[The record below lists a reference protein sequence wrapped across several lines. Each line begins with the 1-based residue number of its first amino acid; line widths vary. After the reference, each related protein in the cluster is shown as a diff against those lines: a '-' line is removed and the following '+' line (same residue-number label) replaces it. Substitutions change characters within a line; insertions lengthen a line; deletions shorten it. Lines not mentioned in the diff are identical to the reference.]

1 MTKTWE
7 TRGAACLA
15 VLVCLLLAGCGGDP
29 EDEKVDLLAS
39 DPGASLKSNCD
50 VFLAQVGE
58 KTDWTVVGASETSF
72 TPGTEEEVGAT
83 YYAEGCHLGLLKAV
97 LSDKA
102 GKETPFRFVFV
113 SSPVQGTWALRKIG
127 VLDENDAVQTFMG
140 DTDAF
145 YAINANQSRH
155 PSHPDYVGP

>member
-1 MTKTWE
+1 MTR
-7 TRGAACLA
+7 RGARWCAVCVA
-15 VLVCLLLAGCGGDP
+15 VLGLVLLGSCGGDP
-29 EDEKVDLLAS
+29 EQAKVDLLAS

-58 KTDWTVVGASETSF
+58 KTDWTVAGTPETKF
-72 TPGTEEEVGAT
+72 TVGTEEEVGST
-83 YYAEGCHLGLLKAV
+83 HYAEGCHLGLLKVA
-97 LSDKA
+97 LSDKD
-102 GKETPFRFVFV
+102 GKETPFRFEFV
-113 SSPVQGTWALRKIG
+113 SSPVQGTWTLRKID
-127 VLDENDAVQTFMG
+127 VFDENAAVQTFMG